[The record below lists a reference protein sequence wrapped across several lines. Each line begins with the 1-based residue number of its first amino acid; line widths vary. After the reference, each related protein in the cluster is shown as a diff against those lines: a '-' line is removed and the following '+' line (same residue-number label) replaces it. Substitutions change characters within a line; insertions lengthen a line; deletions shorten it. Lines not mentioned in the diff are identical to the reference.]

1 MPANSRRGIKP
12 VPSVLTMTFGSKVP
26 VYKPAGYPDALS
38 ARPFPTLSNV
48 DKSTLRGV
56 YYGIYF
62 NKRRIKMQT
71 ARIFANG
78 RSQAV
83 RLPKEF
89 RFSGT
94 DVYIKKIGNMVVL
107 LPKDDPWAP
116 LINSLNQFTDDFM
129 QTRDQPVQDKRE
141 SL

>member
-1 MPANSRRGIKP
+1 
-12 VPSVLTMTFGSKVP
+12 
-26 VYKPAGYPDALS
+26 
-38 ARPFPTLSNV
+38 
-48 DKSTLRGV
+48 
-56 YYGIYF
+56 
-62 NKRRIKMQT
+62 MQT
-71 ARIFANG
+71 ARIFING

-89 RFSGT
+89 RFSGK
-94 DVYIKKIGNMVVL
+94 DVYIKKIGTMVVL

-129 QTRDQPVQDKRE
+129 QTRDQPTQDKRD

>member
-1 MPANSRRGIKP
+1 MVLASDGKACLAVLVKTSLRTNSRR
-12 VPSVLTMTFGSKVP
+12 F
-26 VYKPAGYPDALS
+26 
-38 ARPFPTLSNV
+38 
-48 DKSTLRGV
+48 
-56 YYGIYF
+56 
-62 NKRRIKMQT
+62 KMQT
-71 ARIFANG
+71 ARIFVNG

-83 RLPKEF
+83 RLPKAF

-94 DVYIKKIGNMVVL
+94 EVYIKRMGNMVIL

-129 QTRDQPVQDKRE
+129 QTRDQPTQVTRP

>member
-1 MPANSRRGIKP
+1 MACELIKE
-12 VPSVLTMTFGSKVP
+12 LGSNIHI
-26 VYKPAGYPDALS
+26 DES
-38 ARPFPTLSNV
+38 ICN
-48 DKSTLRGV
+48 
-56 YYGIYF
+56 GIYCGLYHF
-62 NKRRIKMQT
+62 KWRFKMQT
-71 ARIFANG
+71 ARIFENG

-89 RFSGT
+89 RFSGK

-129 QTRDQPVQDKRE
+129 QSREQPPQDQRE
-141 SL
+141 PL

>member
-1 MPANSRRGIKP
+1 MH
-12 VPSVLTMTFGSKVP
+12 
-26 VYKPAGYPDALS
+26 
-38 ARPFPTLSNV
+38 V
-48 DKSTLRGV
+48 DKPI
-56 YYGIYF
+56 YKGIYCGIYQIKWRF
-62 NKRRIKMQT
+62 KMQT
-71 ARIFANG
+71 ARIFENG

-89 RFSGT
+89 RFSGK

-129 QTRDQPVQDKRE
+129 QSREQPPQDKRE
-141 SL
+141 SLR

>member
-1 MPANSRRGIKP
+1 MFEWLNLGILDYRRVGP
-12 VPSVLTMTFGSKVP
+12 LLLTSCLWMI
-26 VYKPAGYPDALS
+26 YAL
-38 ARPFPTLSNV
+38 V
-48 DKSTLRGV
+48 ST
-56 YYGIYF
+56 
-62 NKRRIKMQT
+62 NNERRFKMQT
-71 ARIFANG
+71 ARIFING

-129 QTRDQPVQDKRE
+129 QTRDQPTQDKRD

>member
-1 MPANSRRGIKP
+1 MGHTLQKTFYLKILTDSLEMIYTSISIK
-12 VPSVLTMTFGSKVP
+12 
-26 VYKPAGYPDALS
+26 
-38 ARPFPTLSNV
+38 
-48 DKSTLRGV
+48 
-56 YYGIYF
+56 
-62 NKRRIKMQT
+62 NKRRFNMQT
-71 ARIFANG
+71 ARIFVNG

-116 LINSLNQFTDDFM
+116 LFNSLNQFTDDFM
-129 QTRDQPVQDKRE
+129 QTRDQPSQAKRD

>member
-1 MPANSRRGIKP
+1 MK
-12 VPSVLTMTFGSKVP
+12 
-26 VYKPAGYPDALS
+26 
-38 ARPFPTLSNV
+38 
-48 DKSTLRGV
+48 
-56 YYGIYF
+56 
-62 NKRRIKMQT
+62 T
-71 ARIFANG
+71 ARIFING

-116 LINSLNQFTDDFM
+116 LIASLNQFSDDFM
-129 QTRDQPVQDKRE
+129 QTRDQPIQGKRD
-141 SL
+141 SI

>member
-1 MPANSRRGIKP
+1 MGTTDIYIDKRIRG
-12 VPSVLTMTFGSKVP
+12 
-26 VYKPAGYPDALS
+26 
-38 ARPFPTLSNV
+38 
-48 DKSTLRGV
+48 
-56 YYGIYF
+56 GIYF
-62 NKRRIKMQT
+62 GIYHPQGRFKMQT
-71 ARIFANG
+71 ARIFENG

-89 RFSGT
+89 RFSGS

-129 QTRDQPVQDKRE
+129 QDREQPPQDQRE